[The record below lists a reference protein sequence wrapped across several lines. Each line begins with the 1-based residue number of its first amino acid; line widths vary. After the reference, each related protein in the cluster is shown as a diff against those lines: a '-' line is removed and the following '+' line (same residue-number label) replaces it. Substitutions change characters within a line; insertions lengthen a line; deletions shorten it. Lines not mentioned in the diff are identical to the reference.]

1 MWAGGS
7 LTTTSAC
14 FPLKSLSNVFSKKK
28 SFGGIKSRFV
38 RRLPRVNKAM
48 AGSNG
53 NSSNWAMERRVEG
66 LVNKHMADMALDT
79 LQHRLSTVS
88 QEMNHLSA
96 EISRRED
103 SKRMEALPRRNDPHF
118 IVGSLPESYT
128 DELVDEK
135 KKLMPNTAT
144 SSSSSSS
151 SAGRRRGLRFI
162 PRLNTD
168 TFKLKKNYF

>member
-1 MWAGGS
+1 
-7 LTTTSAC
+7 
-14 FPLKSLSNVFSKKK
+14 
-28 SFGGIKSRFV
+28 
-38 RRLPRVNKAM
+38 M

-66 LVNKHMADMALDT
+66 LVNKHMADMALET
-79 LQHRLSTVS
+79 LQQRLSAVS

-103 SKRMEALPRRNDPHF
+103 TKRVEALPRRSDPHF

-128 DELVDEK
+128 EELVDEK

-151 SAGRRRGLRFI
+151 SAGRRGAACSEVYSAAEPWPLKPLNLRSELFLEKDHREENRPLFLLI
-162 PRLNTD
+162 ALVSLV
-168 TFKLKKNYF
+168 KCHLK